1 MPLEKFGEVGGCHVT
16 CGPALS
22 GRLIRQ
28 ASQYGPD
35 TACQLGV
42 QLISLVLRHL
52 HGTQRTG
59 NVPREIP
66 NGLGTRSRLD
76 RGVRPTDVKLA
87 PGAPHHFDG
96 PVVIQGKRA
105 THLRYRVRR

>member
-16 CGPALS
+16 GGPALS
-22 GRLIRQ
+22 GQLIRQ

-52 HGTQRTG
+52 RWR
-59 NVPREIP
+59 PEP
-66 NGLGTRSRLD
+66 D
-76 RGVRPTDVKLA
+76 ARPTA
-87 PGAPHHFDG
+87 AY
-96 PVVIQGKRA
+96 R
-105 THLRYRVRR
+105 LRTRTIHRVSP

>member
-16 CGPALS
+16 GGPALS
-22 GRLIRQ
+22 GQLIRQ

-52 HGTQRTG
+52 HGTQRAG
-59 NVPREIP
+59 NVPRQKTQWPPVTAP
-66 NGLGTRSRLD
+66 N
-76 RGVRPTDVKLA
+76 RP
-87 PGAPHHFDG
+87 
-96 PVVIQGKRA
+96 
-105 THLRYRVRR
+105 RR